1 MTGLF
6 KTWVAIEQL
15 CALVC
20 AVNAVHQAICKMY
33 DLQV

>member
-15 CALVC
+15 GAWVC
-20 AVNAVHQAICKMY
+20 CRS
-33 DLQV
+33 LC